1 MINQNEEFGFL
12 TANVKTANGALPL
25 ENASVTVYSSP
36 PPSENNE
43 SGFDETDVIYTL
55 KSDKNGKTQRVALK
69 AKPLGLSQ
77 SPSEPFPYLSYNIL
91 VTKDG
96 YYDSTYLNVPIF
108 EGVTSIQDVYLI
120 PLSEFSS
127 PTDPI
132 PNSQRQ
138 YQEKMS

>member
-12 TANVKTANGALPL
+12 TVNVKTANGALPL
-25 ENASVTVYSSP
+25 ENALVTVYSSP
-36 PPSENNE
+36 KPSENNE
-43 SGFDETDVIYTL
+43 AVLGETDVIYTL
-55 KSDKNGKTQRVALK
+55 KSDINGKTEKVALK
-69 AKPLGLSQ
+69 AKPSSLSQ
-77 SPSEPFPYLSYNIL
+77 TPDESYPYLAYNIT
-91 VTKDG
+91 VTRDG

-108 EGVTSIQDVYLI
+108 EGITSLQDVYLI

-138 YQEKMS
+138 YQEKMR